1 MNLTLWNPWREMK
14 DFSDHFNHF
23 FGANALPS
31 TWFGDELGLK
41 DWNPSVDVYDKDD
54 RIVIKAELPGVDK
67 KDVSVD
73 LKDRVL
79 TIKGERKAEN
89 EVKEEKYYRRE
100 RSFGKFQRSFHVPV
114 EVDVEKIEAEFKD
127 GVLNVEIPKSEE
139 HKPKK
144 IAVH

>member
-1 MNLTLWNPWREMK
+1 MKLILWNPRKEMEN
-14 DFSDHFNHF
+14 FSGHMNRLFNRDL
-23 FGANALPS
+23 LPS
-31 TWFGDELGLK
+31 TWAGDEVGLK
-41 DWNPSVDVYDKDD
+41 DWHPAVDVYDKED

-100 RSFGKFQRSFHVPV
+100 RSFGKFQRSFHVPAQ
-114 EVDVEKIEAEFKD
+114 VDADKIEAEFND
-127 GVLNVEIPKSEE
+127 GILKVEIPKPEK

-144 IAVH
+144 INVH